1 MSIPPVAMDFIPHPV
16 STNPLLSLDGFNP
29 KPKDILSIME
39 AGVKKQTEIIYNSQ
53 LTAGWE
59 QKEDHNIIIINLH
72 LLEVKV
78 EDAHIA

>member
-1 MSIPPVAMDFIPHPV
+1 
-16 STNPLLSLDGFNP
+16 
-29 KPKDILSIME
+29 ME
-39 AGVKKQTEIIYNSQ
+39 AGVRKQTEIIYNSQ